1 MTLTV
6 KRFDQNLVNDS
17 PPVHDPPITYQPDWY
32 SHSALGGPD
41 KAKITAGGRDLDL
54 WELIRRL
61 RAPYVITADRIG
73 PVWWGYLA
81 EVKVKIGT
89 YSIGVSLDT
98 MSNSVRVAYP
108 LIAPGEVL
116 PGDRATTAATTD
128 ATSIATYGTKE
139 RQIVIGGASTQAA
152 ELIRDDVLNSRRF
165 PIPLI
170 SFGASGAEVTAEL
183 TLLGWFH
190 SLAWIMYSQP
200 SGLESH
206 EAASV
211 SSTQAF
217 GDVASSEQIAQS
229 FTLSSPAGWR
239 AGTISARLRKT
250 GTPADS
256 VVAGLYTDTA
266 GAPGTLLTSGTLTAS
281 AISDS
286 VDWVTFTL
294 SPQVDLSTS
303 TTYWIRLSRTG
314 GLDAANYYEA
324 DVDEGLG
331 YTSGVFRLWNGG
343 TWVARGTDADQ
354 LFKVGGVL
362 QTTQQIVD
370 LIAASPGQF
379 FTGARIIDTS
389 GVYTSQFRDGETTGL
404 TEALDLL
411 KIGSVATGRRM
422 LARVTLNRVL
432 EVYDMPAAPTILND
446 APLWVDRDGTFRDH
460 FRPIEPETCP
470 VAQWAY
476 LSDLIPAGVAFDRLA
491 DPRLQ
496 FIERMKYSVK
506 KHKLDPIP
514 RAARNEW
521 DVSMIDLA
529 EG

>member
-6 KRFDQNLVNDS
+6 QRLDQNLSNDA
-17 PPVHDPPITYQPDWY
+17 PPIHDPEITYLPDWY

-41 KAKITAGGRDLDL
+41 KAKVRANGRDLDL

-81 EVKVKIGT
+81 EIKVKIGA

-108 LIAPGEVL
+108 LIAPGEAL
-116 PGDRATTAATTD
+116 PGDRATTAVLTD
-128 ATSIATYGTKE
+128 AISIATYGTKE
-139 RQIVIGGASTQAA
+139 RQIVIGGATTEAA
-152 ELIRDDVLNSRRF
+152 ELIRDDVLDSRRF

-170 SFGASGAEVTAEL
+170 SFGSSSVEVTAEL
-183 TLLGWFH
+183 TLLGWWH

-217 GDVASSEQIAQS
+217 GNGTSSSMIAQS

-250 GTPADS
+250 GVPADN
-256 VVAGLYTDTA
+256 VVAGLYTDIA
-266 GAPGTLLTSGTLTAS
+266 GAPGTLLTSSTLTAS

-286 VDWVTFTL
+286 VDWITFTL
-294 SPQVDLSTS
+294 SPQVDLAIS

-314 GLDAANYYEA
+314 GNDASNYYEA

-331 YTSGVFRLWNGG
+331 YTSGVFRIFSGS
-343 TWVARGTDADQ
+343 WVARGVDADQ

-362 QTTQQIVD
+362 QTTQQLAD
-370 LIAASPGQF
+370 LIAALPGQF
-379 FTGARIIDTS
+379 FTGTRIINSS

-411 KIGSVATGRRM
+411 KTPSVTTGRRM
-422 LARVTLNRVL
+422 LARVTRARIL
-432 EVYDMPAAPTILND
+432 EVYDQPAQPDRPED
-446 APLWVDRDGTFRDH
+446 APLWINVDGTFRTPYG
-460 FRPIEPETCP
+460 PIESETCP
-470 VAQWAY
+470 VAQWAF
-476 LSDLIPAGVAFDRLA
+476 LSDMIPPGVAFDRLA

-496 FIERMKYSVK
+496 FIEKMKYSAK

-521 DVSMIDLA
+521 DVSTLDLA